1 MELLSDVN
9 VDTFKILVWCA
20 AVIVGGVFVMGRRP
34 SSVLEMASRAIS
46 ALLAA
51 TVSFVAL
58 NLAVVFY
65 ILAHLTDPRW
75 SVGKDPSIASPELSA
90 GPILEPITNTL
101 NDILSNVTGSLNNV
115 IAIKNAFFTMPDFI
129 VSANW
134 GLWLLL
140 PLMIALRIVSW
151 NIKKRQAKQIE
162 RNARDLADLRSQLG
176 LSAFEDKFAPLM

>member
-1 MELLSDVN
+1 
-9 VDTFKILVWCA
+9 
-20 AVIVGGVFVMGRRP
+20 
-34 SSVLEMASRAIS
+34 
-46 ALLAA
+46 
-51 TVSFVAL
+51 
-58 NLAVVFY
+58 
-65 ILAHLTDPRW
+65 
-75 SVGKDPSIASPELSA
+75 
-90 GPILEPITNTL
+90 
-101 NDILSNVTGSLNNV
+101 
-115 IAIKNAFFTMPDFI
+115 MPDFI